1 MNCTINWIM
10 GEKMREEFIFLKD
23 YAERAK
29 PVCACAICG
38 SAIFCGEV
46 IYTNL
51 QNNEVV
57 GCENCIEKI
66 FK

>member
-1 MNCTINWIM
+1 MS
-10 GEKMREEFIFLKD
+10 EDFIFLKD
-23 YAERAK
+23 YAGQAIA
-29 PVCACAICG
+29 VCTCAICG

-51 QNNEVV
+51 QSDEVV

-66 FK
+66 FA